1 MAAQMTALSARV
13 SAFIAAPKTTA
24 RGAKAPAARAS
35 RVVKVRAE
43 DKLTTTERS
52 KNGLYFASEQSLS
65 YLDGS
70 LPGDYGFDPL
80 GISDPE
86 GPGGFITPNW
96 LAYAEVIHARF
107 AMLGVAGCFAPE
119 FLAKAGVVPADSV
132 TVSKCLPQPLYRPCR
147 PCSLPGVAPA
157 HRCRPRWLI
166 ALPIRKPGEHVR
178 VSDEA
183 RPGRPIALLQLGCS
197 ATPTRP
203 LGHNGV
209 RSQPTRLPR
218 G

>member
-1 MAAQMTALSARV
+1 MTALSARV
-13 SAFIAAPKTTA
+13 SAFVAAPKTTA

-43 DKLTTTERS
+43 DKLATTDRS
-52 KNGLYFASEQSLS
+52 KTGLYFASEQSLS

-80 GISDPE
+80 GISDPD

-107 AMLGVAGCFAPE
+107 AMLGAAGCFAPE

-132 TVSKCLPQPLYRPCR
+132 TVSERLPQSLYRPCW
-147 PCSLPGVAPA
+147 PCPCPASRALTVATQ
-157 HRCRPRWLI
+157 RWLI
-166 ALPIRKPGEHVR
+166 ALPIRKERMCSRGER
-178 VSDEA
+178 
-183 RPGRPIALLQLGCS
+183 
-197 ATPTRP
+197 
-203 LGHNGV
+203 
-209 RSQPTRLPR
+209 
-218 G
+218 